1 MDGAVLS
8 GTQACT
14 ANLETKNP
22 QTHQQERDPLGLGNN
37 STVQRESK

>member
-14 ANLETKNP
+14 ANLEAKNP
-22 QTHQQERDPLGLGNN
+22 QTHQQERDPWGLGHN